1 MAKLIREVM
10 TRDVE
15 VVRPSDTVREAAQKM
30 RDLDVGPIPVCD
42 GQRVQG
48 MITDRDIVVRAI
60 AEGMDPAQTRVA
72 DIMTKG
78 IQYCFDDDEAEDVLE
93 RMEEQQL
100 RRFIVVDREKNL
112 VGIVA
117 LGDLA
122 GKESGQRVGKTL
134 EGISEPA
141 SHA

>member
-1 MAKLIREVM
+1 MARLIREVM

-15 VVRPSDTVREAAQKM
+15 VIGPNDTVREAARKM

-42 GQRVQG
+42 GKKVQG
-48 MITDRDIVVRAI
+48 MLTDRDIVVRAI
-60 AEGMDPAQTRVA
+60 AEDMDPARTPVS

-78 IQYCFDDDEAEDVLE
+78 IEYCFEDDQAEDVLD

-100 RRFIVVDREKNL
+100 RRFIVVDRDKNL

-122 GKESGQRVGKTL
+122 GEESGHRVGRAL

-141 SHA
+141 SH

>member
-1 MAKLIREVM
+1 MARLIREVM
-10 TRDVE
+10 TREVE
-15 VVRPSDTVREAAQKM
+15 VIRPNDTVREAARKM

-42 GQRVQG
+42 GKRVQG

-60 AEGMDPAQTRVA
+60 AEDMDPVQTPVS
-72 DIMTKG
+72 DIMSKG
-78 IQYCFDDDEAEDVLE
+78 IQYCFEDDQAEDVLD
-93 RMEEQQL
+93 RMEELQL
-100 RRFIVVDREKNL
+100 RRFIVVDRDKNL

-122 GKESGQRVGKTL
+122 GEESGHRVGKAL

-141 SHA
+141 SH

>member
-15 VVRPSDTVREAAQKM
+15 VIRPNDTLRDAARKM

-60 AEGMDPAQTRVA
+60 AEDMNPAQTRVA
-72 DIMTKG
+72 DIMSQG
-78 IQYCFDDDEAEDVLE
+78 ISYCFDDDEAEKVLE
-93 RMEEQQL
+93 RMEEEQL
-100 RRFIVVDREKNL
+100 RRFIVVDRDKKL

-117 LGDLA
+117 LADLA
-122 GKESGQRVGKTL
+122 GEESGQRVGKAL

>member
-15 VVRPSDTVREAAQKM
+15 VIRPNDTVRDAAQKM
-30 RDLDVGPIPVCD
+30 RNLDVGPIPVCD

-60 AEGMDPAQTRVA
+60 AEDMDPAQTRVA
-72 DIMTKG
+72 DIMSQG
-78 IQYCFDDDEAEDVLE
+78 ISYCFDDDEAEEVLE
-93 RMEEQQL
+93 RMEEEQL
-100 RRFIVVDREKNL
+100 RRFIVVDRDKKL

-117 LGDLA
+117 LADLA
-122 GKESGQRVGKTL
+122 GEESGQRVGKAL

-141 SHA
+141 SHT

>member
-10 TRDVE
+10 TRDVG

-48 MITDRDIVVRAI
+48 MLTDRDIVVRAI

-78 IQYCFDDDEAEDVLE
+78 IQYCFDDDEAEEVLE
-93 RMEEQQL
+93 RMEAQQL
-100 RRFIVVDREKNL
+100 RRFIVVDRNKNL

-122 GKESGQRVGKTL
+122 GEESGQRVGKTL

>member
-1 MAKLIREVM
+1 MAKLIRDIM

-15 VVRPSDTVREAAQKM
+15 VIGPNDTLRDAARKM

-48 MITDRDIVVRAI
+48 MITDRDIVVRAV
-60 AEGMDPAQTRVA
+60 AGDLDPARTAVA

-78 IQYCFDDDEAEDVLE
+78 IEYCFDDDLAEEVLE

-100 RRFIVVDREKNL
+100 RRFIVVNRDKKL

-122 GKESGQRVGKTL
+122 GSESGQRVGKAL
-134 EGISEPA
+134 EGISEP
-141 SHA
+141 SGHA

>member
-15 VVRPSDTVREAAQKM
+15 VIRPNDTVRDAARKM
-30 RDLDVGPIPVCD
+30 RNLDVGPIPVCD

-60 AEGMDPAQTRVA
+60 AEDMDPAQTRVA
-72 DIMTKG
+72 DVMSQG
-78 IQYCFDDDEAEDVLE
+78 ISYCFDDDEAEEVLE
-93 RMEEQQL
+93 RMEEEQL
-100 RRFIVVDREKNL
+100 RRFIVVDRDKKL

-117 LGDLA
+117 LADLA
-122 GKESGQRVGKTL
+122 GEESGQRVSKAL

-141 SHA
+141 SHT

>member
-1 MAKLIREVM
+1 MAKLIRDVM

-15 VVRPSDTVREAAQKM
+15 VIRPNDTLREAARMM

-60 AEGMDPAQTRVA
+60 AEALDPAQTRVA

-78 IQYCFDDDEAEDVLE
+78 IEFCFDDDQAEDVLE
-93 RMEEQQL
+93 RMAEQQL
-100 RRFIVVDREKNL
+100 RRFIVVDRDKKL

-122 GKESGQRVGKTL
+122 GSESGQRVGKAL
-134 EGISEPA
+134 EGISEPTG
-141 SHA
+141 HA